1 MSTVAPAWTALD
13 YRRLPM
19 PAAAFEVLGLL
30 AVVAAASLAFLAG
43 WLSVNAAVVLT
54 VALLLT
60 LIDLSWIH
68 LGQGRHPEFL
78 VLCTP

>member
-13 YRRLPM
+13 YRRQPM